1 MFEKS
6 NVKEIL
12 NILRDKIGFFANEA
26 HFQMSFIVKAMSLY
40 KDKFILIPEYPINS
54 LLEKDKLDNIDLLII
69 DSETKEK
76 TFIEFK
82 HKTTNTSKKSL
93 SVEVKDAG
101 VVITPTK
108 MDAQD
113 LGRFDC
119 WSDIERLE
127 SYKLDKNSTIS
138 NAFFIL
144 ISNDSKYWEEDGD
157 GKFGN
162 AFAMNSDHFDADL
175 DGKRWKSWDDARPK
189 KKHPDE
195 LGSVDYCDL
204 GAISEGR
211 NRVIRIKK
219 PYDFDW
225 DVFIEVK
232 NYKEKLAP
240 RERKQCGLYKRLIVE
255 I

>member
-6 NVKEIL
+6 NVTEIL
-12 NILRDKIGFFANEA
+12 NILHDEIGFFTNEA
-26 HFQMSFIVKAMSLY
+26 HFQMSFIAKAMSLY

-69 DSETKEK
+69 DSETKER

-82 HKTTNTSKKSL
+82 HKTTNTSKESL
-93 SVEVKDAG
+93 TVKVKDAD
-101 VVITPTK
+101 VEIKPTK

-127 SYKLDKNSTIS
+127 SYRLDKNSTIS

-162 AFAMNSDHFDADL
+162 SFAMNSNHFAADL
-175 DGKRWKSWDDARPK
+175 NGKRWKSWDDARPK
-189 KKHPDE
+189 QKRPDE

-225 DVFIEVK
+225 DDFIEVE
-232 NYKEKLAP
+232 NYKEMLAP

>member
-6 NVKEIL
+6 NVIEIL
-12 NILRDKIGFFANEA
+12 NKLRDEIGFFVNEA
-26 HFQMSFIVKAMSLY
+26 HFQMSFIAKAMSRY
-40 KDKFILIPEYPINS
+40 KNEFIFIPEYPINS

-82 HKTTNTSKKSL
+82 HKTTNTSKESL
-93 SVEVKDAG
+93 KVKVKDAG
-101 VVITPTK
+101 VEIKPTK
-108 MDAQD
+108 MDAQN

-119 WSDIERLE
+119 WSDIARLE
-127 SYKLDKNSTIS
+127 SYKLDKIIS

-144 ISNDSKYWEEDGD
+144 ISNDSKYWEEDGS

-162 AFAMNSDHFDADL
+162 SFAMNSNHFAADL
-175 DGKRWKSWDDARPK
+175 NGKRWKSWKDERPK
-189 KKHPDE
+189 HNHPDE

-204 GAISEGR
+204 GAIGECR
-211 NRVIRIKK
+211 NRVIKIENS
-219 PYDFDW
+219 YAFDW
-225 DVFIEVK
+225 DDYIEVE
-232 NYKEKLAP
+232 NYKEMLAP
-240 RERKQCGLYKRLIVE
+240 REKKQCGLYKRLIVE